1 MENFDF
7 NKKGAKVLVLSCID
21 PRYVELLAE
30 FLIHNKEVHNDY
42 DLINFAGAEL
52 GVLEKEKWRETFH
65 DHVDIAL
72 KLHKIKQIWIFSH
85 MDCGMYKVSYDIKK
99 DDDDHLHKENL
110 DQLVVNL
117 KKKYPKLK
125 YKTFIMTDEPAI
137 VRVDGKKP
145 VFYKR
150 KSNTV

>member
-52 GVLEKEKWRETFH
+52 GVLENKNWKKVYYEH
-65 DHVDIAL
+65 IDIAI
-72 KLHKIKQIWIFSH
+72 KLHKIKKLWIFSH
-85 MDCGMYKVSYDIKK
+85 MDCGMYKVTLDKKK
-99 DDDDHLHKENL
+99 DTDMHLHAEKLNEL
-110 DQLVVNL
+110 EEML
-117 KKKYPKLK
+117 KKDYPKLSVRK
-125 YKTFIMTDEPAI
+125 YIMTDVPEI
-137 VRVDGKKP
+137 IEI
-145 VFYKR
+145 
-150 KSNTV
+150 

>member
-7 NKKGAKVLVLSCID
+7 KKKGAKVLVLSCID

-52 GVLEKEKWRETFH
+52 GVLEKEKWRETFF
-65 DHVDIAL
+65 DHIDIAL

-85 MDCGMYKVSYDIKK
+85 LDCGMYKVSYDMKK
-99 DDDDHLHKENL
+99 DDNVDTHRTNL

-125 YKTFIMTDEPAI
+125 YKTFVMTEEPAI
-137 VRVDGKKP
+137 IRVDVKKTIK
-145 VFYKR
+145 YKR
-150 KSNTV
+150 NSSTV